1 MILMAIAAA
10 ASMMAPTSVC
20 AFVHRRQ
27 ARQQQQQQ
35 RQQQYISSSSALT
48 MIATNKN
55 ENDIVV
61 EIQQSLLEDGKGHI
75 NPELAQRIWKWEQE
89 QRLNL
94 DMRPHDS
101 TRQGLRWVSDMVGQI
116 VRNRNKRSTVSK
128 TTATTRPSGV
138 VEPQEDDRHDD
149 LIQEGVMALMQ
160 AMTNYER
167 QARPSQSFEAFAK
180 LRIQHALED
189 YVVNIGLNQRKRTLS
204 METTV
209 EISDPLETH
218 YSNQDEWEVREG
230 LVLDNGKNVKPDQLV
245 QGFLDEALQYEGED
259 QMWVHQ
265 QQVAAPL
272 RDSIPEQEQQND
284 NLYESSSPTP
294 DDLALRDMIRFN
306 VDEFLGTSLEE
317 LESQV
322 IQMRFGFDSED
333 GNPKTQ
339 KEVAFELDL
348 TVNKVRKLQ
357 KQALQKLRD
366 AYANRY
372 VNNNKEEDDEDN
384 DYWQDSV

>member
-1 MILMAIAAA
+1 MFLMAVAA
-10 ASMMAPTSVC
+10 ASMMAPTSV
-20 AFVHRRQ
+20 AFVP
-27 ARQQQQQQ
+27 QQQ
-35 RQQQYISSSSALT
+35 RQPRTKCYPFIASSSLS
-48 MIATNKN
+48 IATN
-55 ENDIVV
+55 ENDV
-61 EIQQSLLEDGKGHI
+61 EIQSLLEDGKGHI

-116 VRNRNKRSTVSK
+116 VRNRQKSSTSK
-128 TTATTRPSGV
+128 TPSA
-138 VEPQEDDRHDD
+138 EDDDRHDD

-180 LRIQHALED
+180 LRIRHALED
-189 YVVNIGLNQRKRTLS
+189 YVVNIGLNQKKRTLS

-230 LVLDNGKNVKPDQLV
+230 LVLDNGKNVKRDQLV

-259 QMWVHQ
+259 QMWVQQ

-272 RDSIPEQEQQND
+272 RDSIPETEQEQQLFD
-284 NLYESSSPTP
+284 NNESSPTP

-348 TVNKVRKLQ
+348 TVSKVRKLQ

-372 VNNNKEEDDEDN
+372 VNNKEEDDEDN